1 MWGSQTPRLPVEMD
15 LIWSGTLM
23 TNERNKQSMKIIK
36 VALSEQPHG
45 TKNTSPS
52 ESHMDLDGLTTQR
65 LQTSGFILDLEFG
78 IIATANRITKKVLPQ
93 ASKHRTS
100 PRDHGRAPPT
110 RGALPAGT
118 KGGPT
123 APGFRMP
130 FFPSPPVDCFTQI
143 APDFSAP
150 SSRRLG
156 RGPQTQSFAQI
167 PHLPRNPVPQERS
180 G

>member
-23 TNERNKQSMKIIK
+23 TNERNKQSMKIFK

-93 ASKHRTS
+93 ASKHRT
-100 PRDHGRAPPT
+100 T
-110 RGALPAGT
+110 R
-118 KGGPT
+118 
-123 APGFRMP
+123 
-130 FFPSPPVDCFTQI
+130 S
-143 APDFSAP
+143 
-150 SSRRLG
+150 
-156 RGPQTQSFAQI
+156 
-167 PHLPRNPVPQERS
+167 RS
-180 G
+180 GTAHSRGTAGRDKRRPHRAWFSHAVLSLTTSRLLHANRARLQCSFLAASWSRATNAELCTNSPSA